1 VRLREEVWEAEG
13 FSEAASKNLVFVSLD
28 FPRSQ
33 EAKDKVPNPKRNDE
47 LKNKYGIRGFPTV
60 LVMTPDGE
68 VFGKTGYRPGGAEPY
83 IEHLNGMLEAGKKDL
98 ADVQKLTKALDGAEG
113 EARDEAIDAIIA
125 KLSEMDSESP
135 FIGSLADVVSE
146 VYPTAKGER
155 RKACVAA
162 LVNAGRVDADLLAAA
177 KEIDPDGSAGTWV
190 GAVAAMADGVNSDE
204 ALEAA
209 MTAITDLF
217 DTMKEV
223 PADKGKSLCANMSFW
238 SFRIKEDEAAAV
250 KWATRGLAM
259 IKDSDDPEDERLR
272 GFFED
277 MLEE

>member
-1 VRLREEVWEAEG
+1 MRLREEVWEAEG

-28 FPRSQ
+28 YPRSQ

-60 LVMTPDGE
+60 LVMTPDGQ

-83 IEHLNGMLEAGKKDL
+83 IEHLDEMLKTGKKDL
-98 ADVQKLTKALDGAEG
+98 ADVEKLTKALDGAEG
-113 EARDEAIDAIIA
+113 EARDEALNAIIA

-259 IKDSDDPEDERLR
+259 IKDSDDPADERLR

>member
-1 VRLREEVWEAEG
+1 MRLREEVWEAEG

-60 LVMTPDGE
+60 LVMTPDGQ

-259 IKDSDDPEDERLR
+259 IKDSDDPADERLR

>member
-1 VRLREEVWEAEG
+1 MRLREEVWEAEG

-259 IKDSDDPEDERLR
+259 IKDSDDPADERLR

>member
-1 VRLREEVWEAEG
+1 
-13 FSEAASKNLVFVSLD
+13 
-28 FPRSQ
+28 
-33 EAKDKVPNPKRNDE
+33 
-47 LKNKYGIRGFPTV
+47 
-60 LVMTPDGE
+60 
-68 VFGKTGYRPGGAEPY
+68 
-83 IEHLNGMLEAGKKDL
+83 
-98 ADVQKLTKALDGAEG
+98 
-113 EARDEAIDAIIA
+113 
-125 KLSEMDSESP
+125 
-135 FIGSLADVVSE
+135 
-146 VYPTAKGER
+146 
-155 RKACVAA
+155 
-162 LVNAGRVDADLLAAA
+162 
-177 KEIDPDGSAGTWV
+177 
-190 GAVAAMADGVNSDE
+190 MADGVNSDE

-259 IKDSDDPEDERLR
+259 IKDSDDPADERLR

>member
-1 VRLREEVWEAEG
+1 MRLREEVWEAEG

-146 VYPTAKGER
+146 VYPTAKGDR
-155 RKACVAA
+155 RKACIAA

-190 GAVAAMADGVNSDE
+190 GAVAAMAEGVNSDE

-259 IKDSDDPEDERLR
+259 IKDSDDPADERLR